1 MKLSALVR
9 LGRKDKLPGGLGDK
23 KTREDFDPEQ
33 IEKGIKVELEHT
45 DDEDVALEIAIDH
58 LTEDPKYYD
67 KLETID
73 PHHGSVEGYAVH
85 RLRAFGAALET
96 SVHQSLKQS
105 GIELGPRAAGKD
117 PKIDALKDQVE
128 DLDRTI
134 DQLKRRQE
142 ALTGPEVDPNT
153 AEAIRNSIQR
163 RIDAV
168 NEDKQEI
175 QTQIQEMIMQKCG
188 RPGKGKK

>member
-1 MKLSALVR
+1 MDGRPVKGVFVFTSINEMIEAVGWWRPSELKGVEVVEIRYDGKESQHR
-9 LGRKDKLPGGLGDK
+9 LENGTL
-23 KTREDFDPEQ
+23 
-33 IEKGIKVELEHT
+33 
-45 DDEDVALEIAIDH
+45 
-58 LTEDPKYYD
+58 
-67 KLETID
+67 ID
-73 PHHGSVEGYAVH
+73 PTKAKIVKRHPWSKFESKVQFAEV
-85 RLRAFGAALET
+85 T
-96 SVHQSLKQS
+96 
-105 GIELGPRAAGKD
+105 AGKD
-117 PKIDALKDQVE
+117 PKIDKLKEQIE
-128 DLDRTI
+128 DMDRTI

-188 RPGKGKK
+188 RPGKGKGKK

>member
-1 MKLSALVR
+1 MKLSKLVR
-9 LGRKDKLPGGLGDK
+9 LGRRDRLPGGLGDK

-33 IEKGIKVELEHT
+33 VEKGIKVEMEHT
-45 DDEDVALEIAIDH
+45 DDPELALEITLDH
-58 LTEDPKYYD
+58 LTEDPEYYD
-67 KLETID
+67 KLETIE
-73 PHHGSVEGYAVH
+73 PHHA
-85 RLRAFGAALET
+85 
-96 SVHQSLKQS
+96 
-105 GIELGPRAAGKD
+105 RAAGKD
-117 PKIDALKDQVE
+117 PKIDELKSQVA

-134 DQLKRRQE
+134 DQLQRRQE
-142 ALTGPEVDPNT
+142 ALTGPEVDLQT